1 MQTSIFFY
9 LNDKM
14 ETTQLIFSSLVFC
27 FIQYIYLSKY
37 RKFTASEKKSIKR
50 EDPQIA
56 LNIKYID
63 A

>member
-1 MQTSIFFY
+1 
-9 LNDKM
+9 M